1 MTEPFVCHVSP
12 TYFASE
18 SVIGG
23 GERFAE
29 ELARAMAKRV
39 PVKFVSFGPRAFR
52 ERPSPSFERVILKSW
67 SRDRMLPISPRL
79 FAELEGADV
88 IHCHQLNVLSTFL
101 AAWWG
106 GRRGRRVF
114 VSDLG
119 GGGWT
124 PGYHLDPSRWITA
137 HLPISRYAAG
147 MLSGRNR
154 RFRVIYG
161 GVDLERFRARPQA
174 DHDGSVVFLGRL
186 LPHKGVHH
194 LIEAAPSALPVHVV
208 GTVSDAA
215 YRDHLVRLARGKSV
229 SFHSGLGDA
238 EVIALLQRAMALVHP
253 TPVDDR
259 GSAGIAE
266 LFGLSLVEAM
276 ACGCPVV
283 ASRVASLPEIVED
296 EVTGLLVEPNQPA
309 AITAALARLA
319 GDGRRWACLSLA
331 ARERVESAFTW
342 QRVAARCFDA
352 YSSVSFEQ
360 AAPAAA

>member
-1 MTEPFVCHVSP
+1 MTTVSVCHVSP
-12 TYFASE
+12 TYFAPE
-18 SVIGG
+18 SVLGG

-29 ELARAMAKRV
+29 ELARAMSTRARV
-39 PVKFVSFGPRAFR
+39 KLVAFGPRAAR

-67 SRDRMLPISPRL
+67 SRDPMLPFSPRL

-106 GRRGRRVF
+106 GRRGHRVF

-124 PGYHLDPSRWITA
+124 PGYQIDQSRWITA

-147 MLSGRNR
+147 MLRGRNR

-161 GVDLERFRARPQA
+161 GADPERFRARPRA
-174 DHDGSVVFLGRL
+174 EHDGSVVFLGRL
-186 LPHKGVHH
+186 LPHKGVDL
-194 LIEAAPSALPVHVV
+194 LIEAAPPALPVHVI

-215 YRDHLVRLARGKSV
+215 YRNHLVGLARGKAV
-229 SFHSGLGDA
+229 RFHSGLGDA
-238 EVIALLQRAMALVHP
+238 EVVALLQRAMALVHP

-309 AITAALARLA
+309 AIAAALARLA

-331 ARERVESAFTW
+331 ARERVEAEFTW
-342 QRVAARCFDA
+342 QRVADRCFDA

-360 AAPAAA
+360 AASAAA